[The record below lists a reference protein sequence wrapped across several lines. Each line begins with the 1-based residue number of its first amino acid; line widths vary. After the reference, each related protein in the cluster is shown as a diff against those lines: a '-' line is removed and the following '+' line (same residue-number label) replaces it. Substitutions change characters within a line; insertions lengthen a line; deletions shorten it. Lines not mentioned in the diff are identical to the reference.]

1 MTWAGSKQQPVNNTV
16 QEDEPGPVSLIIWA
30 RARSNANN
38 GLKLT
43 LFVDGTLFA
52 SAAVVRL
59 TRDGSQNLLVV
70 IHRRIFYWHRRR
82 SWCLQTR
89 VAGSDLRM
97 ETTKW
102 SGVKETSFQ
111 KEAILTVARKRCQ
124 EIQISWRWFESGIE
138 KKRVKSKM
146 ESAQWLGKRTSMRTS
161 CSCSVSRSCLAF
173 DHEAGG
179 CRRSG
184 EGAVAR
190 DGGSETRNPDQ
201 KWSEFFESLRRNPK
215 TKK

>member
-1 MTWAGSKQQPVNNTV
+1 MGRC
-16 QEDEPGPVSLIIWA
+16 SLPLPLLDWPET
-30 RARSNANN
+30 
-38 GLKLT
+38 GLKIFLLWSIVGSST
-43 LFVDGTLFA
+43 GIDDEVGVFRRGSRVRI
-52 SAAVVRL
+52 SA
-59 TRDGSQNLLVV
+59 
-70 IHRRIFYWHRRR
+70 WRRR
-82 SWCLQTR
+82 NGRAWR
-89 VAGSDLRM
+89 RHRF
-97 ETTKW
+97 K
-102 SGVKETSFQ
+102 
-111 KEAILTVARKRCQ
+111 RKPFWRSQ
-124 EIQISWRWFESGIE
+124 EKDAKKFKFLDDDSKVGFE